1 MRLEIDGRLS
11 LYCVLLGVTV
21 KNRIPLAG
29 VTVGFLLSAEL
40 FAQTPDDAAFRSNW
54 IPSGGY
60 SDGAIGDL
68 WTFKCPPNGRV
79 SIWVDTIDDTGNGQ
93 SNVDPAIEVVDRLGH
108 LVALANNNA
117 SCTNTPVCANS
128 PSPCARVLRAL
139 CGTGNPHSIVV
150 YSTPLTICTGGGG
163 YKLWVATKTRLG
175 KLTPSSAIGLG
186 GGAIRITPTWARDI
200 PRIPPALDNEGVPS
214 FAFPGAQTFGAG
226 SSPTPHSVTL
236 QWDPST
242 SPEVDGYRVYYGIG
256 SRLYTVI
263 EDVGNR
269 TSHTFIGL
277 EPGKTYFFTVTAY
290 ANSGAVQ
297 STFSNEVSVT
307 IPDP

>member
-1 MRLEIDGRLS
+1 LEIDEHRS
-11 LYCVLLGVTV
+11 LYCEIGGAALKGGIV
-21 KNRIPLAG
+21 LAG
-29 VTVGFLLSAEL
+29 VIAGFLLSAAL
-40 FAQTPDDAAFRSNW
+40 LAQTPDNAAFRSNW

-68 WTFKCPPNGRV
+68 WTFNCPPTGSV
-79 SIWVDTIDDTGNGQ
+79 SIWVDTIDDTGTGQ

-117 SCTNTPVCANS
+117 SCTNTPACASS
-128 PSPCARVLRAL
+128 PSPCARVLGAA
-139 CGTGNPHSIVV
+139 CGTGNPHSLVV
-150 YSTPLTICTGGGG
+150 YSTPSTICAGGGG
-163 YKLWVATKTRLG
+163 YKLWVATATRLG
-175 KLTPSSAIGLG
+175 RVSPSSAIGLG
-186 GGAIRITPTWARDI
+186 GGTQPIAPTWAADI
-200 PRIPPALDNEGVPS
+200 AKIPPAFDNEGVPS
-214 FAFPGAQTFGAG
+214 FALPGAQTFGAG
-226 SSPTPHSVTL
+226 SSPTPHSVAL

-290 ANSGAVQ
+290 ASSGHAE
-297 STFSNEVSVT
+297 SSFSNEVSAT